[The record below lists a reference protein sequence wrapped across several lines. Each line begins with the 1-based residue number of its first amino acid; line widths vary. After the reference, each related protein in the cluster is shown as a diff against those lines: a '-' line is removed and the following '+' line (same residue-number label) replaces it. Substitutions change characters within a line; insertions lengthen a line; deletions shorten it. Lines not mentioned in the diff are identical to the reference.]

1 MPFLPIQRGDHPDAA
16 PEAAADPPTLDDI
29 TKQLNFVENIAN
41 WSFCS
46 TAEVDSTPLATGVV
60 TLCTT
65 ILKVLAEQDPGA
77 LIPPQVRQQLQD
89 MVRPEAGANPNTLN
103 EINRQLATII
113 RAQQEATQEAT
124 RRMDDLQDGVLGLL
138 RLFTPASD
146 LLARLEE
153 RMLARPQVS
162 PRPPRQQR
170 NHPYNM
176 RNRR

>member
-16 PEAAADPPTLDDI
+16 PEAAANPPTLDDI
-29 TKQLNFVENIAN
+29 AKQLNFVENIAN
-41 WSFCS
+41 CRLNPTGHWSS
-46 TAEVDSTPLATGVV
+46 DPL
-60 TLCTT
+60 TT

>member
-1 MPFLPIQRGDHPDAA
+1 MKVSHSSCQAAIIPAHQAQYNPIP
-16 PEAAADPPTLDDI
+16 
-29 TKQLNFVENIAN
+29 
-41 WSFCS
+41 
-46 TAEVDSTPLATGVV
+46 
-60 TLCTT
+60 
-65 ILKVLAEQDPGA
+65 DPGA